1 MDGVKATYT
10 HICHHIGVHH
20 SHCGVA
26 TTQCC
31 SNSNSQS
38 RRAGSRVI
46 AYADALSFF
55 ETQIRYD
62 LLVRDIGILGGQ
74 NPLERTRLLGPN
86 SAQLVPY

>member
-1 MDGVKATYT
+1 MIVSMHGVKAD
-10 HICHHIGVHH
+10 VHH
-20 SHCGVA
+20 SNCGVA

-55 ETQIRYD
+55 EHRSDTIFW
-62 LLVRDIGILGGQ
+62 VRDIGILGGQ
-74 NPLERTRLLGPN
+74 NPLEGTRLLGPN